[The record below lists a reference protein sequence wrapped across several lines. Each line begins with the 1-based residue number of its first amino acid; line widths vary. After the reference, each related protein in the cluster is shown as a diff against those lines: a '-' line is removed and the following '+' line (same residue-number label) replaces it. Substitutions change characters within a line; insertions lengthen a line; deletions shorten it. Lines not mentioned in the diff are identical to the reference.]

1 MPEKVHTDI
10 PWTCAHM
17 VEVSMTGSA
26 IARGQGV
33 ALWRQIAATIEG
45 EISRGAAAAGA
56 RLPTEAM
63 LTARFGVNRHT
74 VRRALEDLEARGLI
88 RVEQGRGAF
97 VAEDVVDYRLGPR
110 TRFSELIRTQNR
122 EPAGRILRVSETPAE
137 TQLAEALNIRRGR
150 VVLRAERLGLVNGRP
165 IVLGVHHFP
174 LPRCAAA
181 AEALARDPSIT
192 AALAACGIADYRRRS
207 SRITARLPTPEEAA
221 LLQQSRSRPVLV
233 SENLNVDLAG
243 EPIDWTQAVYAAG
256 RAQLVVEP

>member
-1 MPEKVHTDI
+1 
-10 PWTCAHM
+10 M
-17 VEVSMTGSA
+17 VEVSMTAGG

-33 ALWRQIAATIEG
+33 ALWRQIAATIEADINRGGASAG
-45 EISRGAAAAGA
+45 E

-97 VAEDVVDYRLGPR
+97 VAEDVVDYRLGAR
-110 TRFSELIRTQNR
+110 TRFSELVRSNNR
-122 EPAGRILRVSETPAE
+122 EPAGRILRIGETPAE
-137 TQLAEALNIRRGR
+137 TQLAEALGIRRGR
-150 VVLRAERLGLVNGRP
+150 QVLRVERLGLVNGRP

-181 AEALARDPSIT
+181 AEALERDPSVT
-192 AALAACGIADYRRRS
+192 AALAACGIADYRRKS
-207 SRITARLPTPEEAA
+207 SRITARLPTPEEAM
-221 LLQQSRSRPVLV
+221 LLEQSRSRPVLV
-233 SENLNVDLAG
+233 SENINVDMAG
-243 EPIDWTQAVYAAG
+243 EPIDWTQAIYAAG

>member
-1 MPEKVHTDI
+1 
-10 PWTCAHM
+10 M
-17 VEVSMTGSA
+17 VEVSMTGSS

-33 ALWRQIAATIEG
+33 ALWRQIAASIEG
-45 EISRGAAAAGA
+45 EISRGGKSAGE
-56 RLPTEAM
+56 RLPTEAV

-110 TRFSELIRTQNR
+110 TRFSELIRRQNR
-122 EPAGRILRVSETPAE
+122 EPAGRILRVTEMPAE
-137 TQLAEALNIRRGR
+137 TQLAEALGIRRGR
-150 VVLRAERLGLVNGRP
+150 QVLRAERIGLANGRP

-181 AEALARDPSIT
+181 AEALERDPSVT
-192 AALAACGIADYRRRS
+192 AALVACGIADYRRRS

-233 SENLNVDLAG
+233 AESLNVDTEG
-243 EPIDWTQAVYAAG
+243 QPVDWTQAVYAAG
-256 RAQLVVEP
+256 RVQLVVEP

>member
-1 MPEKVHTDI
+1 
-10 PWTCAHM
+10 
-17 VEVSMTGSA
+17 MTGDA

-33 ALWRQIAATIEG
+33 ALWRQIAATIES
-45 EISRGAAAAGA
+45 EISRGGAAAGQ
-56 RLPTEAM
+56 RLPTEAV

-110 TRFSELIRTQNR
+110 TRFSELIRRQNR
-122 EPAGRILRVSETPAE
+122 EPAGRILRVTEMPAE
-137 TQLAEALNIRRGR
+137 TQLAEALGIRRGR
-150 VVLRAERLGLVNGRP
+150 LVLRAERLGLSNGRP

-181 AEALARDPSIT
+181 AEALERDPSIT
-192 AALAACGIADYRRRS
+192 AALAACGIPDYRRRA

-221 LLQQSRSRPVLV
+221 LLQQSRARPVLV
-233 SENLNVDLAG
+233 AESINVDPEG
-243 EPIDWTQAVYAAG
+243 QPVDWTQAVYAAG
-256 RAQLVVEP
+256 RVQLVVEP